1 MPGRKVGTAQEA
13 AALLEEV
20 AASGIE
26 RAEWARRRGIDPRSL
41 NAWRVNLARRS
52 RTQLQLVEL
61 VPTALPTN
69 PGVVVRC
76 GRFAVEVDDD
86 FDDGV
91 LRRVLAA
98 VAAC

>member
-13 AALLEEV
+13 AALLEEA

-61 VPTALPTN
+61 VPTALPAN
-69 PGVVVRC
+69 PTLVVRC
-76 GRFAVEVDDD
+76 GRFAVEVGDD